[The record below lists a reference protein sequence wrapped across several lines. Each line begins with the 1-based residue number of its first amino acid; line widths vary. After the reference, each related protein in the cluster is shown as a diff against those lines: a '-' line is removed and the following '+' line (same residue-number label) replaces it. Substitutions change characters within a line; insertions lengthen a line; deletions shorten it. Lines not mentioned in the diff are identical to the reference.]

1 MITPADLTARRYS
14 GDPIVMVTCYDA
26 WSARIIAASPV
37 DCILVG
43 DSAAMVMHGH
53 DTTIPATIEIMA
65 THVAAVRRGAP
76 DSLIIGDMPFL
87 AHRRG
92 LEAAVDAVRA
102 LMQAGAHAVKLEGA
116 GDNLPTIR
124 HIVASGVPVMGHI
137 GLTPQSIHQIGGF
150 RVQGREADVAQRLL
164 DDARGLEEAG
174 CFAVVLECVPAD
186 LARQITEQL
195 AVPTIGIGAG
205 PDTTGQVLVLQ
216 DLLGMDRDFKPKFL
230 RTYLD
235 GFELIGE
242 ALARWSAD
250 VRAHRFPSSE
260 ESYR

>member
-1 MITPADLTARRYS
+1 MITPADLTARRHS

-53 DTTIPATIEIMA
+53 DTTIPATVEMMA
-65 THVAAVRRGAP
+65 AHVAAVRRGAP
-76 DSLIIGDMPFL
+76 GSLIIGDMPFL

-174 CFAVVLECVPAD
+174 CFAVVLECVPAE

-195 AVPTIGIGAG
+195 AVPTVGIGAG

-235 GFELIGE
+235 GFELIGD